1 MKMSDE
7 GRRVGYLRKVEG
19 RKNVGITFERQ
30 HKGFLLMFF
39 ERQHKKKDS
48 RKKNSEKQKPGVRK
62 INFYRLPPFL
72 SDSAAEVKV

>member
-1 MKMSDE
+1 LFGVVK
-7 GRRVGYLRKVEG
+7 
-19 RKNVGITFERQ
+19 VGITSAQRIPSDVIQKEKF
-30 HKGFLLMFF
+30 
-39 ERQHKKKDS
+39 